1 MCVRHVG
8 VIPMLVGVGVPVVS
22 RNLFFGTEDLL
33 SVESCSL
40 FIFRVFVSLCPNKSQ
55 GFEICP
61 SLDLETCDF

>member
-8 VIPMLVGVGVPVVS
+8 VIPMLVGVRVPVVS

-61 SLDLETCDF
+61 SYGS